1 PETQRRPMKIEP
13 PTIGDD
19 PKADV
24 TSAEALLDEGR
35 YDEALAMFKIMARKN
50 PSDRQAR
57 AGVELAEGMRA
68 IAQRDRL
75 EAAQRFEAVLEI
87 DPANERAA
95 RELAEMRRLATNER
109 KGLLSR
115 LMGKKE

>member
-1 PETQRRPMKIEP
+1 MKIEP
-13 PTIGDD
+13 PAVTGDD
-19 PKADV
+19 PRTDFA
-24 TSAEALLDEGR
+24 TAEALLDEGR
-35 YDEALAMFKIMARKN
+35 HDEALALYKIYVRKN
-50 PSDRQAR
+50 PSDRTAR
-57 AGVELAEGMRA
+57 AGVELSEGMRA